1 MSRWIRGLRRRLAR
15 VPSLRIAR
23 VPDAPALPVRDPWP
37 GDPMR
42 GANLLK
48 GELELGGTT
57 AQLRPG
63 GFTDPSDTPLLRA
76 AAHGF
81 TWLRDLRALGT
92 DAARVRARALV
103 TDWINTPSLERLAQ
117 RPDVAGARVAA
128 WLGHYDF
135 FAASADDGFRQRLM
149 SRLVFDARS
158 LAAAMPPEEMDA
170 RALTALKGLIA
181 AAVALPEHASFLTR
195 ALRVLPQELA
205 KQVLPD
211 GSHCERS
218 PAQLLAALQDLTEIR
233 ALLQSAQAQPPPTLA
248 LSIERMALALRVL
261 RHGDGGL
268 ALFNGSKE
276 ETPALT
282 ELVLTQ
288 AGRFGRAPG
297 SLAEGG
303 FHRMQAGRSMLLI
316 DCGAPAP
323 PKLDRSAHA
332 GTLSFELS
340 IGRDRLVVNCGAAPA
355 AHGAWRDAMRA
366 TAAHS
371 TLVIADTSSS
381 ELKPEGLGRRPDKVE
396 VYRQEANGAH
406 LLEASHDGW
415 QKAFG
420 ALHRRRLYMAESGED
435 IRGEDVVE
443 ASSPQPYVVRFH
455 LHPSVD
461 ASMQQGGDAALLR
474 LPSGGGWRLRA
485 DAARMTLEES
495 IYLGGPAPRRTV
507 AVVLSGA
514 QDGAQQIKW
523 AITKVEEFS
532 SSSRDSGGR
541 AEAGPGGRPDGAA
554 ETRRSGSPPSTGGPA
569 SAARRQ
575 APVVASVSRSTF
587 TQP

>member
-1 MSRWIRGLRRRLAR
+1 MTFARWARDVRRRLAR
-15 VPSLRIAR
+15 MPSLRIAR
-23 VPDAPALPVRDPWP
+23 VPDAPALPVRDPWQ
-37 GDPMR
+37 GDTLR

-48 GELELGGTT
+48 GELECGGTT
-57 AQLRPG
+57 VPLRPG
-63 GFTDPSDTPLLRA
+63 AFTDPANSEMLRA

-103 TDWINTPSLERLAQ
+103 SDWMTQPALESLAQ
-117 RPDVAGARVAA
+117 RPDVAGARIAA

-149 SRLVFDARS
+149 SRLVSDARS
-158 LAAAMPPEEMDA
+158 LAASLPPEELDA

-181 AAVALPEHASFLTR
+181 AAVALPEHAAFLTR

-205 KQVLPD
+205 RQVLPD

-233 ALLQSAQAQPPPTLA
+233 ALLQAAQAQPPAA
-248 LSIERMALALRVL
+248 LPVAIERMALALRVL

-276 ETPALT
+276 EGAALIDA
-282 ELVLTQ
+282 VL
-288 AGRFGRAPG
+288 A
-297 SLAEGG
+297 
-303 FHRMQAGRSMLLI
+303 QAGRSGRAPASLPDGGFQRLQAGRSVLI
-316 DCGAPAP
+316 IDVGAPPP
-323 PKLDRSAHA
+323 PKIDRLSHA

-340 IGRDRLVVNCGAAPA
+340 IGRDRLIVNCGAAPA
-355 AHGAWRDAMRA
+355 APGEWRDAMRA

-371 TLVIADTSSS
+371 TLVIADTSSA

-415 QKAFG
+415 AKPFG

-435 IRGEDVVE
+435 IRGEDAVE
-443 ASSPQPYVVRFH
+443 AATPQPYVVRFH
-455 LHPSVD
+455 LHPGVD

-485 DAARMTLEES
+485 DAARMALEES
-495 IYLGGPAPRRTV
+495 IYLGGPTPRRTM
-507 AVVLSGA
+507 AVVLTGLA
-514 QDGAQQIKW
+514 DGAQHIKW
-523 AITKVEEFS
+523 AITRVEEPA
-532 SSSRDSGGR
+532 SGR
-541 AEAGPGGRPDGAA
+541 EAGAAGA
-554 ETRRSGSPPSTGGPA
+554 RG
-569 SAARRQ
+569 
-575 APVVASVSRSTF
+575 
-587 TQP
+587 